1 MLSAR
6 RCHNLV
12 ERQKQ
17 VARNSDPTHQPAT
30 SILMNVSL
38 TSKQRHT
45 VQIEESGEKLIPR
58 SFLSQ
63 QQLEPLLQSH
73 DDDDVAPG
81 LVLATKS
88 QSLRTRLT
96 SAQSGCL

>member
-30 SILMNVSL
+30 SILMNFSL
-38 TSKQRHT
+38 TSKQRHI

-81 LVLATKS
+81 LVLATES

-96 SAQSGCL
+96 SVQSGCL